1 MARQPSLFLLAAL
14 IATLRH
20 VHGAT
25 FVDPTINVALG
36 DPHAGGVRLEM
47 PSHPMFQQTR
57 QENPSS
63 ESVTLSEGGSKEDV
77 AVNVMTAKD
86 ARKTSAVPTAETV
99 PIYFSLAGIPEV
111 QDVTVCGSWSAW
123 MDHYKLAKQGDDFD
137 GVIDLPVGKHT
148 FKFIVDG
155 ACRPA
160 VPCSVVLLFPLTDLC
175 FPLPRSFVLLSLLSS
190 LFSLLSPLSSLLFS
204 PLFPFPYPIPLRAPE
219 TGLRAASGQSPTTRT
234 ARRTTL
240 LTLLRRS
247 SRRALLSASSTTR
260 SVPLHAALRTRI
272 ALVLR

>member
-155 ACRPA
+155 DWTTSSQWPITYDQDGQTNNVIDVAPPQLQKGVALRKFHNEAPDHVAPTPA
-160 VPCSVVLLFPLTDLC
+160 KSGVGSVVK
-175 FPLPRSFVLLSLLSS
+175 SLM
-190 LFSLLSPLSSLLFS
+190 
-204 PLFPFPYPIPLRAPE
+204 LFPFKAVGEVISL
-219 TGLRAASGQSPTTRT
+219 
-234 ARRTTL
+234 L
-240 LTLLRRS
+240 LTPFKLILG
-247 SRRALLSASSTTR
+247 LFGGKKQD
-260 SVPLHAALRTRI
+260 
-272 ALVLR
+272 